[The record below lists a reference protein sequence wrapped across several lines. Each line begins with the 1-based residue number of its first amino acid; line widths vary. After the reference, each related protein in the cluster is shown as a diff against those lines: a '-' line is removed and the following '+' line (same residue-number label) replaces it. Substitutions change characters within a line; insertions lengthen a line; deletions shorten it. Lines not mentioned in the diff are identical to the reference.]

1 MFGPYCGYPLGGFG
15 GFYPGFGGYPFGFGS
30 FGGFGGFGGYPLGFG
45 LGVSPSYYPYLYAN
59 GWGRRRL
66 W

>member
-1 MFGPYCGYPLGGFG
+1 MYGLGPYCGYPLGGFG
-15 GFYPGFGGYPFGFGS
+15 GFYPGLGGYPFG